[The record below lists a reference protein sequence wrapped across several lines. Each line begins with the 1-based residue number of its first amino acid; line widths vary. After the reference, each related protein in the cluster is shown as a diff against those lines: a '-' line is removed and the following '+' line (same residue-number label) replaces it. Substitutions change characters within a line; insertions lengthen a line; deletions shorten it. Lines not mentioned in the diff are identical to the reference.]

1 MDLDSTI
8 YIDMSGKIIVS
19 PTSRWLRTLFISRVT
34 RFTLSVP
41 GAGFWG
47 RSRGSTTFTY
57 RRLETSTSYNQ
68 LKKEIQFSSGI
79 MGFWDWLSIAQNV
92 ERNSEAVNEIFNEL
106 NREQNISMQLR
117 WDMEV
122 TGLYPNVPVSATT
135 FIRLMRLVSSE
146 GIYFVA
152 SDGAVIDDT
161 GANDQNNIEL
171 PIRNN
176 ESTITVL

>member
-1 MDLDSTI
+1 
-8 YIDMSGKIIVS
+8 
-19 PTSRWLRTLFISRVT
+19 
-34 RFTLSVP
+34 
-41 GAGFWG
+41 
-47 RSRGSTTFTY
+47 
-57 RRLETSTSYNQ
+57 
-68 LKKEIQFSSGI
+68 
-79 MGFWDWLSIAQNV
+79 
-92 ERNSEAVNEIFNEL
+92 
-106 NREQNISMQLR
+106 MQLR